1 MSVTGCRFRVG
12 GAETRPRYA
21 GMFGTMRE
29 ARARQAWVLGELAA
43 MRVPD
48 LTVLVEPDTAP
59 TLADVAKRWQESR
72 VDVSENTK
80 LQHRSAVRAVL
91 PILGTKAIDAIT
103 VADVNEVIATLAGKG
118 RKRET
123 IRKTVMALG
132 MILRYAGHGWTERE
146 RENIRLPR
154 GEHVEIVNR
163 QPAEHVLAVH
173 RGPPLPRYR
182 LPLLVL
188 DATGMRLGELEGLYV
203 GRFVQRA
210 PWPLARL
217 RGPSRRRTRAAGSTS
232 RPFVFDAVTALVAR
246 EDRTPER
253 SVFLGFAGTRFRT
266 AITRALH
273 GGRYPNVLL
282 HMTFATAG
290 SL

>member
-1 MSVTGCRFRVG
+1 MPSAWVERRATGSSVRYRVRFRVG

-154 GEHVEIVNR
+154 ADRVEIV
-163 QPAEHVLAVH
+163 PPTAEHVLAVH
-173 RGPPLPRYR
+173 DVLPSRYR

-188 DATGMRLGELEGLYV
+188 DATGMRLGELEGLDV
-203 GRFVQRA
+203 G
-210 PWPLARL
+210 
-217 RGPSRRRTRAAGSTS
+217 
-232 RPFVFDAVTALVAR
+232 
-246 EDRTPER
+246 
-253 SVFLGFAGTRFRT
+253 
-266 AITRALH
+266 
-273 GGRYPNVLL
+273 
-282 HMTFATAG
+282 
-290 SL
+290 